1 MEQYINSVRFGL
13 PAVSTTLCVIGT
25 LANLTSLIY
34 FIKKK
39 DKTIGDKLLMLLNS
53 VDLLLCICATLLS
66 ALLSYLEG
74 HENTASE
81 NMGYVMIGITVLYL
95 LFIDGTAYVT
105 CLLSVTRAIGIVSP
119 FYQIRGK
126 LLVILGIIV
135 FVMIEVLQPALMIPG
150 ISVPGMSWLRYF
162 RLLVSLLVILT
173 VLCVTILAVYKLT
186 RADLQGATENV
197 SRNNRKATWTVVI
210 LSALFLLFNT
220 ILFADTWAIIANPGE
235 ITNEG
240 RSESLMFYGLF
251 LAIPFNSSINP
262 IVYLTRRSDMRQFF
276 KQEFQ
281 KFYCL
286 SCSG

>member
-25 LANLTSLIY
+25 FANLTSLIY
-34 FIKKK
+34 FVKKK

-66 ALLSYLEG
+66 AILSYLEG

-81 NMGYVMIGITVLYL
+81 DTGIVMIVITILYL
-95 LFIDGTAYVT
+95 LLIDGTAYVT

-126 LLVILGIIV
+126 LLIILGISVLVVIELLQTPTIV
-135 FVMIEVLQPALMIPG
+135 G
-150 ISVPGMSWLRYF
+150 IRGIFSPR
-162 RLLVSLLVILT
+162 LVISPLVMLT
-173 VLCVTILAVYKLT
+173 VLCATIVAVYKLT

-210 LSALFLLFNT
+210 LSALFLVFNSILLGVMWQFLVMWRFVNHDTATLFYF
-220 ILFADTWAIIANPGE
+220 L
-235 ITNEG
+235 
-240 RSESLMFYGLF
+240 YF
-251 LAIPFNSSINP
+251 LAIPLNSTINP
-262 IVYLTRRSDMRQFF
+262 IVYLTRKSDMRQFF
-276 KQEFQ
+276 IKNYQ
-281 KFYCL
+281 KFCRL
-286 SCSG
+286 N